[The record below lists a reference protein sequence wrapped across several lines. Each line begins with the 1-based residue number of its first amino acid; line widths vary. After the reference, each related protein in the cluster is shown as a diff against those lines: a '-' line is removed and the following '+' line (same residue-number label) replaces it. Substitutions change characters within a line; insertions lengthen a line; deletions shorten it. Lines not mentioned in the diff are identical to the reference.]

1 MKETV
6 RNASGRT
13 VGYKVK
19 CGSQTIVQ
27 DASGKTLGRHD
38 ENTNKTLD
46 GSGHVV
52 YDGDQTSA
60 LIDESAG

>member
-1 MKETV
+1 MREIVKD
-6 RNASGRT
+6 RSGKT

-38 ENTNKTLD
+38 ENTDKTLD
-46 GSGHVV
+46 RSGRVV

-60 LIDESAG
+60 LFD

>member
-1 MKETV
+1 MKEV
-6 RNASGRT
+6 VKDASGKT

-27 DASGKTLGRHD
+27 DASGATLGRHD

-46 GSGHVV
+46 KSGRVV

-60 LIDESAG
+60 LFE